1 MASRRLGGSVEGSAA
16 AAVRLFAGFA
26 GFGAGSVNLAV
37 SSSLLAEQAGSGDA
51 GQEAFGVLAGLWGAA
66 LILGTVISLNRGR
79 FPAPVLSATLLL
91 VASGIHVAAI
101 WLGRGP
107 SPGLNLSHLT
117 AMLLTL
123 IILASAAWLRR
134 KEQDL
139 KQRRVG
145 PQGQS
150 TDDGGFPAA
159 VLPGRLLLAAF
170 AGAVLVAG
178 IATPGL
184 AASTAGQYAVPHGQ
198 HGEPTDPT
206 GHLPSH
212 HQR

>member
-1 MASRRLGGSVEGSAA
+1 MAPRRLGGSVEGPAA

-37 SSSLLAEQAGSGDA
+37 SSSLLAERAGAGGSGQA
-51 GQEAFGVLAGLWGAA
+51 AFGVLAGLWGAA
-66 LILGTVISLNRGR
+66 LILGTVYSLSRGR
-79 FPAPVLSATLLL
+79 FPAPALSATLLL

-107 SPGLNLSHLT
+107 SSGLNLSHLA

-123 IILASAAWLRR
+123 MILASAAWLRR

-145 PQGQS
+145 PQPHS

-159 VLPGRLLLAAF
+159 VRPGRLLLAAF

-184 AASTAGQYAVPHGQ
+184 AASTAGRYAVPHGQ
-198 HGEPTDPT
+198 HGEPMDPT

>member
-1 MASRRLGGSVEGSAA
+1 MEGPGAAA

-37 SSSLLAEQAGSGDA
+37 SSSLFAEPAGSGGPA
-51 GQEAFGVLAGLWGAA
+51 QAVFGVVAGLWGAA
-66 LILGTVISLNRGR
+66 LILATVVSLNRGR
-79 FPAPVLSATLLL
+79 IPAPAVSAMLLL

-101 WLGRGP
+101 WFGRGP
-107 SPGLNLSHLT
+107 SSSINLSHLT

-123 IILASAAWLRR
+123 MIVASAAWLRR
-134 KEQDL
+134 NEQDL
-139 KQRRVG
+139 KQRRVSREG
-145 PQGQS
+145 HS

-159 VLPGRLLLAAF
+159 VRPGPLLLAAF

-184 AASTAGQYAVPHGQ
+184 AASSAGQYAVPHGQ
-198 HGEPTDPT
+198 HGGPASPA
-206 GHLPSH
+206 GH